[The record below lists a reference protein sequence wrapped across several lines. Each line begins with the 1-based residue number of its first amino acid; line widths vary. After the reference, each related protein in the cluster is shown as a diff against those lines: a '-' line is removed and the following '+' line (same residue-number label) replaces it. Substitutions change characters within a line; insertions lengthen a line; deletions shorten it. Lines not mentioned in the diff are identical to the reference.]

1 MRAPQEESQLS
12 YLTSQIY
19 IMSIQIAYYSSPIGI
34 IEITG
39 NDEGIATLYFVDTK
53 KDDSTIIPPVLKECV
68 YQLDEYFKGIRKEF
82 GLKLN
87 PQGSEFQKKVWNEL
101 HTVPFGKT
109 ASYLQI
115 SKQIGDSNATR
126 AVGNANGSNP
136 IAIVIPCHRVIGSNG
151 KLTGYSGGLW
161 RKQWL
166 LNHESERMFGKQT
179 ALF

>member
-1 MRAPQEESQLS
+1 MLQH
-12 YLTSQIY
+12 QITY
-19 IMSIQIAYYSSPIGI
+19 FSSPIGT

-39 NDEGIATLYFVDTK
+39 NEEGIASLYFVDTK
-53 KDDSTIIPPVLKECV
+53 KEDVPQIVDAALKECV

-115 SKQIGDSNATR
+115 SKQIGDPNATR

-136 IAIVIPCHRVIGSNG
+136 ISIIIPCHRVIGSNG
-151 KLTGYSGGLW
+151 KLTGYGGGLW
-161 RKQWL
+161 RKEWL
-166 LNHESERMFGKQT
+166 LKHERTIQFGKQEV
-179 ALF
+179 LF